1 MLRFC
6 LIYDLMFQTVSRGIF
21 RGFNRID
28 LCQHCCC
35 SHSANCGWVNLNW
48 SVRWWVI
55 PTFVFAQLE
64 RTFGQVLRIISSYIH
79 SIRSLAVDRRNNTQ
93 VYMFSFALLAYQWH
107 LNSCVVSPG
116 KRLKTDFKWF
126 ILRLIHSRHVN
137 PSIRILATCWKDSTG
152 GFNST
157 ASRSSLPA
165 ICKAC
170 VCDSDSFGSVL
181 CG

>member
-1 MLRFC
+1 VVGNSHIC
-6 LIYDLMFQTVSRGIF
+6 V
-21 RGFNRID
+21 
-28 LCQHCCC
+28 C
-35 SHSANCGWVNLNW
+35 STWTHIWPSAEDNLELHMY
-48 SVRWWVI
+48 V
-55 PTFVFAQLE
+55 
-64 RTFGQVLRIISSYIH
+64 Y
-79 SIRSLAVDRRNNTQ
+79 IRSFAVDRRNNTQ